1 MTPPIRR
8 IHLYQHGLGY
18 FERRGFATG
27 PTLRL
32 EFDVGAM
39 DDVLK
44 SLVVLSLGGGEI
56 HGLEFET
63 PLDRNPQVSK
73 PALELSG
80 ERSLT
85 GLLSALRGQRVRV
98 ETSSE
103 HFEAEVLGVE
113 LEDEN
118 HLERARVSFFIPE
131 SRQVRTL
138 GLEQLERFEV
148 LDPVAGQDL
157 EFALREARKVES
169 RSSATLHLSSGE
181 HDLQVAYIAPAPAW
195 RVSYRLLSEMGTD
208 PTDTE
213 SRGLL
218 LQGYAL
224 FDNTLDEDLEDV
236 ELRLMAGM
244 PVSFRYALHAPN
256 TPERPLVQDE
266 RRTVSAPLEFEGMA
280 YSVGEVA
287 SGGVSI
293 DWMDASSAVAAGAPR
308 MRSVAKLAAP
318 APMSSAALEQSVS
331 SVASGSEAGALFSY
345 TLPHPVS
352 VGRGQTALVPL
363 LSQKLEGRH
372 ELLYNGQKHPRHPI
386 ATLRFLNTT
395 GLTLERGPVTVLEDG
410 VYAGEAVLP
419 FTVGGSEVIAAFA
432 VELGL
437 KISESQAYSSQLERI
452 GIHNEYLL
460 LEEYALRERIYTLEN
475 TLEKAVVVTL
485 EESVNSQYTLFESEK
500 PFEQNAEFIR
510 WKVSVG
516 PRSSAI
522 FTVQDRT
529 LNRRFESVRSLNG
542 EALSRYLEDRLLSDA
557 LAEGLAQVLE
567 KYRRLDALE
576 GQGQKLEAERE
587 KVYRAQ
593 KQIQGNLA
601 PLGQGGE
608 EGKLRSRLVRDLEKH
623 ENRLGQLE
631 EMEQTRTA
639 EVAALEGEIAGL
651 LERLNTS
658 S

>member
-18 FERRGFATG
+18 FERRGFVSG

-32 EFDVGAM
+32 EFDLKAM

-63 PLDRNPQVSK
+63 PPDRNPKVSK

-98 ETSSE
+98 DTASE
-103 HFEAEVLGVE
+103 AFEAEVLGVE
-113 LEDEN
+113 LEDES
-118 HLERARVSFFIPE
+118 HLERARVSFFLPQ
-131 SRQVRTL
+131 SRQVRSL
-138 GLEQLERFEV
+138 KLEQLERFEV
-148 LDPVAGQDL
+148 LDPVAAQDL
-157 EFALREARKVES
+157 EFALREVRRVES
-169 RSSATLHLSSGE
+169 RSSATLHLSSGK

-195 RVSYRLLSEMGTD
+195 RVSYRLLSETGTD
-208 PTDTE
+208 VE
-213 SRGLL
+213 SRALL

-224 FDNTLDEDLEDV
+224 FDNTLNEDLDGV

-256 TPERPLVQDE
+256 TPERPLVRDE

-287 SGGVSI
+287 SGAASM
-293 DWMDASSAVAAGAPR
+293 DWMEAAPSSTPR
-308 MRSVAKLAAP
+308 MRSAPVLAAP
-318 APMSSAALEQSVS
+318 APMTSAALEQSVS

-352 VGRGQTALVPL
+352 VGRGQSALVPL
-363 LSQKLEGRH
+363 MSQKLEGRH

-386 ATLRFLNTT
+386 ATLRFLNAT

-419 FTVGGSEVIAAFA
+419 FTVGGAEVIAAFA
-432 VELGL
+432 VELGI
-437 KISESQAYSSQLERI
+437 KISEGQSYSSQLERI
-452 GIHNEYLL
+452 GIQGEYLL
-460 LEEYALRERIYTLEN
+460 LEEYALRERVYTLEN

-485 EESVNSQYTLFESEK
+485 EERVNSQYILFDSEI
-500 PFEQNAEFIR
+500 PFEQNAEFMR
-510 WKVSVG
+510 WKVAVE
-516 PRSSAI
+516 PRSSAV
-522 FTVQDRT
+522 FTARDRT
-529 LNRRFESVRSLNG
+529 LNRRYESVRSLNG
-542 EALSRYLEDRLLSDA
+542 DALSRYLEHKLLGDA
-557 LAEGLAQVLE
+557 LAEGLADLLE
-567 KYRRLDALE
+567 RYRRLDALE
-576 GQGQKLEAERE
+576 GQRQKLERERE
-587 KVYRAQ
+587 KVYGAQ

-601 PLGQGGE
+601 PLGGGGE

-623 ENRLGQLE
+623 ENRLVQLE
-631 EMEQTRTA
+631 EMEQTHTA
-639 EVAALEGEIAGL
+639 EVTALEGEISGL
-651 LERLNTS
+651 LERLNT
-658 S
+658 

>member
-8 IHLYQHGLGY
+8 IFLYQHGLGY
-18 FERRGFATG
+18 FERRGFVTG

-32 EFDVGAM
+32 EFDVKAM

-44 SLVVLSLGGGEI
+44 SLVVLSLSGGEI
-56 HGLEFET
+56 HGLAFET
-63 PLDRNPQVSK
+63 PPDRNPQVSK
-73 PALELSG
+73 PALELSS

-98 ETSSE
+98 DTAAEA
-103 HFEAEVLGVE
+103 FEAEVLGVE

-118 HLERARVSFFIPE
+118 HLERARVSFFLPE

-138 GLEQLERFEV
+138 KLEQLERFEV

-195 RVSYRLLSEMGTD
+195 RVSYRLLAEASMDKGGTD
-208 PTDTE
+208 VE
-213 SRGLL
+213 ARGLL

-287 SGGVSI
+287 SGAASM
-293 DWMDASSAVAAGAPR
+293 DWMEAAPMGAPR
-308 MRSVAKLAAP
+308 ARSAPKLAAP

-331 SVASGSEAGALFSY
+331 SVAQGSEAGALFSY

-352 VGRGQTALVPL
+352 VGRGQSALVPL
-363 LSQKLEGRH
+363 MSHKLEGRH

-386 ATLRFLNTT
+386 ATLRFLNKT
-395 GLTLERGPVTVLEDG
+395 GLTLERGPMTVLEDG

-419 FTVGGSEVIAAFA
+419 FTVSGSEVIAAFA
-432 VELGL
+432 VELGI
-437 KISESQAYSSQLERI
+437 KISESQGYSSQLERI
-452 GIHNEYLL
+452 SIHNEYLL
-460 LEEYALRERIYTLEN
+460 LEEYALRERVYTLEN

-485 EESVNSQYTLFESEK
+485 EERVNSHYTLFDSET
-500 PFEQNAEFIR
+500 PFEQNAEFVR
-510 WKVSVG
+510 WKVAVES
-516 PRSSAI
+516 RSSAV
-522 FTVQDRT
+522 FTVKDRT
-529 LNRRFESVRSLNG
+529 LNRRYESVRSLNG
-542 EALSRYLEDRLLSDA
+542 EALSRYLEHRLLGDV
-557 LAEGLAQVLE
+557 LAEGLADLLE
-567 KYRRLDALE
+567 RYRRLDALE
-576 GQGQKLEAERE
+576 QQRQKLDRERE
-587 KVYRAQ
+587 KVYGAQ

-623 ENRLGQLE
+623 ENRLGQFE
-631 EMEQTRTA
+631 EMERTHTA
-639 EVAALEGEIAGL
+639 EVTALEGEIAGL

>member
-18 FERRGFATG
+18 FERRGPVSG

-32 EFDVGAM
+32 EFDQKAM

-56 HGLEFET
+56 HGLAFET
-63 PLDRNPQVSK
+63 PQDRNPNVLN
-73 PALELSG
+73 PTLELSG

-98 ETSSE
+98 DTPGES
-103 HFEAEVLGVE
+103 FEAEVLGVE
-113 LEDEN
+113 LESAN
-118 HLERARVSFFIPE
+118 HLERARVSFFVPQ

-138 GLEQLERFEV
+138 GLEQLERFEL
-148 LDPVAGQDL
+148 LDPVTAQDL
-157 EFALREARKVES
+157 GFALSEVRAVES

-195 RVSYRLLSEMGTD
+195 RVSYRLLCEAGED
-208 PTDTE
+208 PTDME
-213 SRGLL
+213 SRALL

-224 FDNTLDEDLEDV
+224 FDNTLNEDLEGV

-287 SGGVSI
+287 SGAASM
-293 DWMDASSAVAAGAPR
+293 DWMEAAPLGAAQ
-308 MRSVAKLAAP
+308 MRAMPTLAAP

-331 SVASGSEAGALFSY
+331 SLASGSEAGALFSY

-352 VGRGQTALVPL
+352 VGRGQSALLPL

-386 ATLRFLNTT
+386 ATLHFANGT

-410 VYAGEAVLP
+410 VYVGEAVLP
-419 FTVGGSEVIAAFA
+419 FTVGGAEVIAAFA
-432 VELGL
+432 VELGI
-437 KISESQAYSSQLERI
+437 KVSESQSYRTQLERV
-452 GIHNEYLL
+452 GLHNEYLL
-460 LEEYALRERIYTLEN
+460 LEEYALRERVYTLEN

-485 EESVNSQYTLFESEK
+485 EESVNSAYTLFDGET
-500 PFEQNAEFIR
+500 PFEQNAEFVR
-510 WKVSVG
+510 WKVSVR
-516 PRSSAI
+516 PRSSAVFVI
-522 FTVQDRT
+522 KDRT
-529 LNRRFESVRSLNG
+529 LNRRYESVRSLNG
-542 EALSRYLEDRLLSDA
+542 EVLSRYLEHRLLGDA
-557 LAEGLAQVLE
+557 LAQGLAHLLE
-567 KYRRLDALE
+567 RYRRLDALE
-576 GQGQKLEAERE
+576 EQRQKLESERE

-608 EGKLRSRLVRDLEKH
+608 EGKLRSRLVHDLEKH

-639 EVAALEGEIAGL
+639 EAVVLEGEITGL